1 MIQSKYKR
9 VIIKLSGEALAG
21 KQGFGL
27 EHKILDSISRQVKDI
42 VEVGVQTAIVVGGGN
57 I

>member
-1 MIQSKYKR
+1 MSKAKYKR

-27 EHKILDSISRQVKDI
+27 DEQVISR
-42 VEVGVQTAIVVGGGN
+42 VVDQ
-57 I
+57 IA